1 MKTLRIILPLFIGT
15 LVYSL
20 LVLSFGPK
28 GFVPMMQLEREK
40 QTISANL
47 DSLYE
52 LRDDLKAKLDN
63 LSADADTI
71 SIYAH
76 ELGYVYEG
84 ERLIRLAGFSGGI
97 DRNLV
102 PGTVR
107 RMKDPGFLPEW
118 ICKLSGICAGLLAF
132 FLFAH
137 VTRKTHDGYRK
148 SGASFG

>member
-1 MKTLRIILPLFIGT
+1 MKHLRIILPLFIGT

-28 GFVPMMQLEREK
+28 GLVPMKQLEREK
-40 QTISANL
+40 TTVSANL
-47 DSLYE
+47 GKLYE
-52 LRDDLKAKLDN
+52 LRDDLKSKLDN
-63 LSADADTI
+63 LSADPDTI

-102 PGTVR
+102 PGTVL
-107 RMKDPGFLPEW
+107 RMKAPGFLPEW
-118 ICKLSGICAGLLAF
+118 ICKLSGVCAGLLAF
-132 FLFAH
+132 FLFARL
-137 VTRKTHDGYRK
+137 TRKYRDDYREN
-148 SGASFG
+148 GTTFG

>member
-40 QTISANL
+40 QTVSANL
-47 DSLYE
+47 NALYE

-63 LSADADTI
+63 LSADPDTI

-107 RMKDPGFLPEW
+107 RMKDPSFLPEW
-118 ICKLSGICAGLLAF
+118 ICKLSGICAGFLAF

-137 VTRKTHDGYRK
+137 VTRKSNDGYRK

>member
-1 MKTLRIILPLFIGT
+1 MKHLRIILPLFIGT

-28 GFVPMMQLEREK
+28 GLVPMKQLEREK
-40 QTISANL
+40 TTVSANL
-47 DSLYE
+47 GKLYE
-52 LRDDLKAKLDN
+52 LRDDLKSKLDN
-63 LSADADTI
+63 LSADPDTI

-102 PGTVR
+102 PGTVLR
-107 RMKDPGFLPEW
+107 IKAPGFLPEW
-118 ICKLSGICAGLLAF
+118 ICKLSGVCAGLLAF
-132 FLFAH
+132 FLFARL
-137 VTRKTHDGYRK
+137 TRKYRDDYREN
-148 SGASFG
+148 GTTFG